1 MLIQSQLLKYDPVTQ
16 FSSDVWG
23 KMNFVVDKGIKE
35 RKKDTGK
42 RHRRKGTTVVFINL
56 WIYIHIKCKVAR

>member
-1 MLIQSQLLKYDPVTQ
+1 MIQSQLLKYDPVTQ

-23 KMNFVVDKGIKE
+23 KMNFAVDKGIKE

-42 RHRRKGTTVVFINL
+42 RQKGKGTTVVFINL
-56 WIYIHIKCKVAR
+56 YI